1 MQFDE
6 LNNNDELE
14 LYENFR
20 IEVDKG
26 QSLLRIDKYLMLR
39 IEGTSRNKI
48 QMAAKTNCIKV
59 NNNVVKSNYR
69 VKPGDVIQVFLTT
82 PPQTIE

>member
-14 LYENFR
+14 LYENYR

-39 IEGTSRNKI
+39 LEGTSRCNNK
-48 QMAAKTNCIKV
+48 
-59 NNNVVKSNYR
+59 
-69 VKPGDVIQVFLTT
+69 
-82 PPQTIE
+82 